1 MSSAVS
7 AWQSGLRDQR
17 LVVETLLH
25 ASQFRAVHED
35 VPGKVWRINVLTIV
49 GNAFGIWFDQFF
61 NHFSDFNLLSL

>member
-1 MSSAVS
+1 M
-7 AWQSGLRDQR
+7 
-17 LVVETLLH
+17 VETLLH